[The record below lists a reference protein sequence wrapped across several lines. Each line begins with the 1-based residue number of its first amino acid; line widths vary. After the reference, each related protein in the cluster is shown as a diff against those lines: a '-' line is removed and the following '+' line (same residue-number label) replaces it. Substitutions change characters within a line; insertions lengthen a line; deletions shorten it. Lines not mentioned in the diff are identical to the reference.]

1 MSPSQRFVIN
11 SEQSRLAKRHRRN
24 VFKAKLLARFKAAG
38 HLALVIAGAVIGLA
52 LTGFGGK

>member
-24 VFKAKLLARFKAAG
+24 VAKAKLLARFKAAG